1 MAGERR
7 IFERRIALKT
17 GHILFGP
24 DQDFCDCLVWDLTKS
39 GAMIEI
45 GPETN
50 LPTEFRLISDGLYL
64 NQLCRVIWRDG
75 RKLGLKFA
83 G

>member
-1 MAGERR
+1 MPNERR
-7 IFERRIALKT
+7 VTTRGTALKT

-24 DQDFCDCLVWDLTKS
+24 DQDFCDCLIWDLTKS
-39 GAMIEI
+39 GAMIET

-50 LPTEFRLISDGLYL
+50 LPAEFQLISERLYL
-64 NQLCRVIWRDG
+64 NKTCLVIWRAG
-75 RKLGLKFA
+75 RKLGLKFS

>member
-1 MAGERR
+1 MGDERR
-7 IFERRIALKT
+7 VFSRGTALKT
-17 GHILFGP
+17 GHILFGS
-24 DQDFCDCLVWDLTKS
+24 DQDFCDCLVWDLTRS

-45 GPETN
+45 GPETD
-50 LPTEFRLISDGLYL
+50 LPAEFRLVSEGLYL
-64 NQLCRVIWRDG
+64 NQPCRVIWRDG